1 MMPWLN
7 RCACSNPAIDAVLD
21 EAPAQLDLD
30 ARKALLIE
38 ATDIAFRD

>member
-1 MMPWLN
+1 MMSWLN
-7 RCACSNPAIDAVLD
+7 PGACNPAIDAVLD

-38 ATDIAFRD
+38 ATDIAFYD